1 MESFNHCIT
10 IRSLFQNRGLI
21 YKGILG
27 VLVKISLNPIPFP
40 PSKQI
45 IRLMN

>member
-1 MESFNHCIT
+1 MESFNHNIT
-10 IRSLFQNRGLI
+10 IRPLFQNKGWI
-21 YKGILG
+21 YKGILK
-27 VLVKISLNPIPFP
+27 VLVKISLNPVPFL